1 MTTNDYILKLYGY
14 LRLCYKI
21 SLVTLHWGF
30 SSIPALYLRW
40 PLEAGREKVVCTICA
55 ITVRKIKQVVLVLT
69 YVLFTG

>member
-40 PLEAGREKVVCTICA
+40 PLEAGRENGHKPNDSPQQTLLCSA
-55 ITVRKIKQVVLVLT
+55 VL
-69 YVLFTG
+69 